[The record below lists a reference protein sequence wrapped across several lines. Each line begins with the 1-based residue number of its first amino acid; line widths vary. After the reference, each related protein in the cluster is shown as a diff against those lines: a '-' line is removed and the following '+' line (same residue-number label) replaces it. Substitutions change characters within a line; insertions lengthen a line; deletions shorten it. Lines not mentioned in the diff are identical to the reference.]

1 MRLPTLAQDA
11 GLSIRQ
17 PFSSHLGGKPKP
29 VVRHD
34 RGRIDEPLAT
44 AMLRHGIDSG
54 VNYVDTAYFYHEGN
68 SEHFVG
74 RALQDGY
81 RQKVHL
87 ATKLPTGEVSTADD
101 FDRLLN
107 EQLQRLQT
115 DHVDFYLL
123 HGLNK
128 NRWPK
133 VRDLGVLAWSERA
146 RADGR
151 IGHLGFSFHDTLDT
165 FKEISDAYDG
175 WALCQIQYNYV
186 DTDVQ
191 AGTEGLRYAADRGL
205 AVVVMEPV
213 RGGRLASLPQ
223 PVVEILQQLQPQRSL
238 AALALHWVW
247 NQPEVSVALSGMS
260 TMEQVVENLASADES
275 SVGSLTEDDLA
286 IYEQARDKY
295 RELCP
300 IPCTECRY
308 CLPCPN
314 GVFIHANLA
323 VYNQAKLMGQMEQA
337 KRRYAWF
344 ASRGRD
350 MSAAACIQCREC
362 EERCPQGISISEWM
376 PEVHA
381 LLAEG

>member
-1 MRLPTLAQDA
+1 MQYRTLGRTKKKVSALGFGCMRLP
-11 GLSIRQ
+11 S
-17 PFSSHLGGKPKP
+17 
-29 VVRHD
+29 VRHD
-34 RGRIDEPLAT
+34 RGPIDEPRAA
-44 AMLRHGIDSG
+44 AMLRHAIDHG
-54 VNYVDTAYFYHEGN
+54 VNYVDTAYFYHEGH
-68 SEHFVG
+68 SESFVG

-87 ATKLPTGEVSTADD
+87 ATKLPTGPVSTADD
-101 FDRLLN
+101 FDRLLD

-128 NRWPK
+128 RRWPK
-133 VRDLGVLAWSERA
+133 VRDLGVLGWSERA

-165 FKEISDAYDG
+165 FKEIVDAYDD

-191 AGTEGLRYAADRGL
+191 AGKKGLRYAADRGL

-213 RGGRLASLPQ
+213 RGGRLAALPP
-223 PVVEILQQLQPQRSL
+223 PVVEILDQLQPRRSL

-247 NQPEVSVALSGMS
+247 NQPQVSVALSGMS
-260 TMEQVVENLASADES
+260 TMQQVVENLASAEDSE
-275 SVGSLTEDDLA
+275 VGSLTEDDLA

-323 VYNQAKLMGQMEQA
+323 AYNQAKLLGQLEQA
-337 KRRYAWF
+337 KRRYAWL
-344 ASRGRD
+344 ASRDHD

-362 EERCPQGISISEWM
+362 EERCPQGIAISEWM

-381 LLAEG
+381 LLADG